1 MAPRQRPHLVH
12 ALMDEANL
20 MRAVLEQ
27 AMEGVRSEA
36 RHPHPARDASSPWPV
51 QLGG

>member
-1 MAPRQRPHLVH
+1 MAPRQRPHRVQ
-12 ALMDEANL
+12 ARMDEANR

-27 AMEGVRSEA
+27 AMEGARSEA
-36 RHPHPARDASSPWPV
+36 RAPRLARDASSPWPI